1 MKGIYAEYQESGNGA
16 RALGAGIYDAI
27 MTVFEPKTYNTYVKN
42 EIIEDALG
50 AFTDFFSLRYW
61 DMEKA
66 VFWMECLENPRNRKI
81 KRDQHLR
88 KTAIPTLVL
97 KKWREKEKLAE

>member
-1 MKGIYAEYQESGNGA
+1 MQSAVFWEAAEESSFAIAINGVKGIYAEYQESGNGA

-50 AFTDFFSLRYW
+50 AFTDFFSPDTGIW
-61 DMEKA
+61 K
-66 VFWMECLENPRNRKI
+66 
-81 KRDQHLR
+81 KRCFGWSVWKNQETG
-88 KTAIPTLVL
+88 K
-97 KKWREKEKLAE
+97 

>member
-1 MKGIYAEYQESGNGA
+1 M
-16 RALGAGIYDAI
+16 
-27 MTVFEPKTYNTYVKN
+27 
-42 EIIEDALG
+42 G